1 LWLAVAKVSPKKGTI
16 KRHSDKGIDKM
27 NAGIQIGKT
36 ARIHYCLQSNP
47 EAYFELQDLQG
58 GTNTYYMKQGEY
70 WYMDKRKPHSV
81 YNKGDTSRY
90 HMIFDMKI
98 TQTVLDNLII

>member
-1 LWLAVAKVSPKKGTI
+1 
-16 KRHSDKGIDKM
+16 
-27 NAGIQIGKT
+27 
-36 ARIHYCLQSNP
+36 
-47 EAYFELQDLQG
+47 
-58 GTNTYYMKQGEY
+58 
-70 WYMDKRKPHSV
+70 MDKRKPHSV